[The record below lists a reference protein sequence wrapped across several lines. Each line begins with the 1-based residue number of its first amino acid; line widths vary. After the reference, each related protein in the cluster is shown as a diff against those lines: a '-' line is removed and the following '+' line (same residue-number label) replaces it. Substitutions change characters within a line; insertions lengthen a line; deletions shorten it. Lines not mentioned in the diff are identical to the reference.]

1 MIHPEIRPERPSFL
15 CIILGMLK
23 IMHLK
28 QFIVIFL
35 SISILLLIFR
45 VLSIYSFLFC
55 LLVCAFLL
63 ILLTFIDYL
72 IKRYRLHQHKQ
83 QQEEELVPLIDNNA
97 SLEDQHRTFKS
108 HVRYDLKFFSKAE
121 FPDVPDLCGVCLQII
136 PEGTEVAV
144 LPCMHI
150 FHPKCIE
157 KWTKVNNSCPFCK
170 ATIV

>member
-1 MIHPEIRPERPSFL
+1 MIHPEIRPEGPSLLYIF
-15 CIILGMLK
+15 LGMLK

-28 QFIVIFL
+28 QFIVIAL

-45 VLSIYSFLFC
+45 VLSLYSFLFC
-55 LLVCAFLL
+55 LLVCGFLL
-63 ILLTFIDYL
+63 MLLTFIDYL
-72 IKRYRLHQHKQ
+72 IKHYRLRQHQ
-83 QQEEELVPLIDNNA
+83 QQREEELVPLIDNN
-97 SLEDQHRTFKS
+97 SNIEDSRRTFKS
-108 HVRYDLKFFSKAE
+108 HVRYDLKFYSKTE
-121 FPDVPDLCGVCLQII
+121 FPDVPDLCGVCLQTI